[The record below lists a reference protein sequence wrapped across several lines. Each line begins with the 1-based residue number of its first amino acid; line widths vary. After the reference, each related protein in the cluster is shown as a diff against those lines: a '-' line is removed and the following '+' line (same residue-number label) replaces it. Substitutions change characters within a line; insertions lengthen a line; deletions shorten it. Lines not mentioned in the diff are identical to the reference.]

1 MKEATHQRC
10 QGCGEALY
18 AVEDWTREMDRPPDE
33 RRWFCDAGCRA
44 RWFEQ
49 TFGWKPEVERVRT
62 IRGVARPRCG
72 CGALMVRY
80 SGGGRWRCRCGK
92 TKREPSTRPSGRP
105 KKAKPVQ

>member
-1 MKEATHQRC
+1 MREATHQRC

-49 TFGWKPEVERVRT
+49 TFGWRPEVERVRT

-80 SGGGRWRCRCGK
+80 SGGGRWKCKECG
-92 TKREPSTRPSGRP
+92 STLRKNSLGNTTVSLRSR
-105 KKAKPVQ
+105 